1 MSRERRA
8 AKELSKEIDRLY
20 ATPPQEWDKL
30 RPASMP
36 ELAVVQ
42 RLRGWS
48 QELPPVPESLRQRV
62 RGIVAAHAEQA
73 STHPKAGRLR
83 WLSAAWGALAATAVL
98 LSLLL
103 FLSNGPQVLAQAMRI
118 LLGQTEVALTPTLP
132 PPSPAKRE
140 PLPGL
145 LAVELTM
152 GRAPLLPRTLPEGY
166 VLREMAAV
174 SYPDLPEWIS
184 QPFYV
189 ELVYGPEEG
198 APGLWLREYRLL
210 FREYGGIKGISA
222 AIKSVARMEEV
233 DVSGVPGAMLT
244 SSPGEETHTL
254 VWERDGL
261 LLELKTD
268 CLSEQDLLEVARTV
282 R

>member
-268 CLSEQDLLEVARTV
+268 CLSEQELLEVARTV

>member
-73 STHPKAGRLR
+73 STHPKAGRLC

-118 LLGQTEVALTPTLP
+118 LLGQTEVALTPTLS

-268 CLSEQDLLEVARTV
+268 CLSEQELLEVARTV